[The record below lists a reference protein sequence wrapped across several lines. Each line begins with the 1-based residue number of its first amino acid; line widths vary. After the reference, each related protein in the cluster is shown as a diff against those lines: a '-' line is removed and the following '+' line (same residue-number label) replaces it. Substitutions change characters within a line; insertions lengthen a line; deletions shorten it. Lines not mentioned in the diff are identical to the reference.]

1 VSKMR
6 IKKYVAESMP
16 EALKQVKADLG
27 ANAVILNT
35 RTLRKSSRL
44 GLGGKGQVEV
54 TAAVDAGAVSGKRP
68 AKKIQR
74 PASASSPA
82 KKALPSKPIP
92 RPSSTDPLSAP
103 DPQWADRLSRQIKH
117 LETAIKGGQPGGSQM
132 FLPGALAP
140 LSEQLHKAGLAESL
154 IQGVLE
160 QVMLDPG
167 EQGLKTLA
175 PLQERAAE
183 LVSRWCPDPA
193 PTRLGKG
200 VRSVV
205 ALVGP
210 AGVGKTTA
218 AARIGAHFSELGSRV
233 VLVAADTDRVG
244 GLEQIRAYAAIL
256 NIPVEVVYTP
266 EELGDLIRER
276 KDVDLMLIDTAGA
289 GPLDTDVHARLG
301 ELMKEAAPNEIHLT
315 LGASTGVAQMR
326 DVAKTFGSLGVN
338 RLLLTKL
345 DETARL
351 GAACS
356 LAVESKL
363 PLSYMTNG
371 RAVPGDLQ
379 PGDPRLLVQ
388 NLFERVDDGT

>member
-1 VSKMR
+1 MR

-35 RTLRKSSRL
+35 RTLRKSSKF

-54 TAAVDAGAVSGKRP
+54 TAAVDSGASAKRP
-68 AKKIQR
+68 V
-74 PASASSPA
+74 
-82 KKALPSKPIP
+82 KKAAPRQTGSDAAQKPAA
-92 RPSSTDPLSAP
+92 RSLSSQRSVVTEPVSAP
-103 DPQWADRLSRQIKH
+103 DHRWVDRISQQLKH
-117 LETAIKGGQPGGSQM
+117 LETTIKAGNPAGGEKL
-132 FLPGALAP
+132 FLPGALEP
-140 LSEQLHKAGLAESL
+140 LAEQLQKSGLADFL
-154 IQGVLE
+154 VQNVLKT
-160 QVMLDPG
+160 VMLDPG
-167 EQGLKTLA
+167 PQGLKDLP
-175 PLQERAAE
+175 PLQDRAAE
-183 LVSRWCPDPA
+183 MIARWCVDPA

-218 AARIGAHFSELGSRV
+218 AARIAAHFAQSGTRA

-256 NIPVEVVYTP
+256 NIPIEVVYTP

-276 KDVDLMLIDTAGA
+276 RDVDLMLIDTAGA
-289 GPLDTDVHARLG
+289 GPMDHDVLDRLG
-301 ELMKEAAPNEIHLT
+301 HLMKEAAPNEIHLT
-315 LGASTGVAQMR
+315 VGASTDVYQMR
-326 DVAKTFGSLGVN
+326 DVAAAFVPLGVN

-351 GAACS
+351 GAACT
-356 LAVESKL
+356 LAIEAKL
-363 PLSYMTNG
+363 PMSFTTHG

-379 PGDPRLLVQ
+379 VGDPTALVKG
-388 NLFERVDDGT
+388 LFERVGNGAR

>member
-1 VSKMR
+1 MSKMR

-54 TAAVDAGAVSGKRP
+54 TAAIDAGAVSGKRP
-68 AKKIQR
+68 AKKATR
-74 PASASSPA
+74 PAGSPATA
-82 KKALPSKPIP
+82 KKALPSKPIQ
-92 RPSSTDPLSAP
+92 RPVAVEPTV
-103 DPQWADRLSRQIKH
+103 DPQWADRLSQQIKH
-117 LETAIKGGQPGGSQM
+117 LETTIKGGQPGSQM

-154 IQGVLE
+154 IQDLLE
-160 QVMLDPG
+160 KLMLEPG
-167 EQGLKTLA
+167 EKGLKTLP

-183 LVSRWCPDPA
+183 LVSRWCTDPA

-218 AARIGAHFSELGSRV
+218 AARIGAHFVELGSRV

-289 GPLDTDVHARLG
+289 GPLDKDVHARLG

-315 LGASTGVAQMR
+315 LGASTDMQQMR
-326 DVAKTFGSLGVN
+326 DVAETFAPLGIN

-351 GAACS
+351 GAACTV
-356 LAVESKL
+356 AVESKL

-379 PGDPRLLVQ
+379 PGDPKLLMQ
-388 NLFERVDDGT
+388 NLFERVDDGV